1 VDKYYFMVKF
11 LGAIDL
17 FAGLALFSIT
27 GGVTHFGIFIVLV
40 VILLLKSSISFFDI
54 GGVIDII
61 VAILIFLSLFITLP
75 YFVLLAG
82 MIIIGLKGLISV
94 AS

>member
-1 VDKYYFMVKF
+1 MVKF
-11 LGAIDL
+11 LGVIDL

-27 GGVTHFGIFIVLV
+27 GGVTHAGIFIVLV
-40 VILLLKSSISFFDI
+40 VILLLKSSISFLDI
-54 GGVIDII
+54 GGATDIA
-61 VAILIFLSLFITLP
+61 VAILIFLSLFMTLP
-75 YFVLLAG
+75 YFVLLVG